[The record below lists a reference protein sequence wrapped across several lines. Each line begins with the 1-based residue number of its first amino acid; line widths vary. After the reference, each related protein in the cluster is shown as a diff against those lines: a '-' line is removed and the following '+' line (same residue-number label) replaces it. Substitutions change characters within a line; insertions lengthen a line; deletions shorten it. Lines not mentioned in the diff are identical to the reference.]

1 MAKNGDLYN
10 FEILVQFILQK
21 IAIFKKSIKLIK
33 NIFREIVFL
42 DQVITLEYPLIT
54 RQYPLLSSQLQNVEI
69 FLKFCSFNCLN
80 IAIFQKLVKK
90 YIRPISKTIFR
101 EIIFL
106 DQLITPEYPL
116 ITRQY
121 PPLSSQL
128 QNVEIFLQFCSIY
141 SDNQF

>member
-21 IAIFKKSIKLIK
+21 ISIFQKSIKLIK

-42 DQVITLEYPLIT
+42 DQVITLE
-54 RQYPLLSSQLQNVEI
+54 YPLLSSQLQNVEI

-101 EIIFL
+101 EIFQTIFKV
-106 DQLITPEYPL
+106 I
-116 ITRQY
+116 
-121 PPLSSQL
+121 SK
-128 QNVEIFLQFCSIY
+128 
-141 SDNQF
+141 